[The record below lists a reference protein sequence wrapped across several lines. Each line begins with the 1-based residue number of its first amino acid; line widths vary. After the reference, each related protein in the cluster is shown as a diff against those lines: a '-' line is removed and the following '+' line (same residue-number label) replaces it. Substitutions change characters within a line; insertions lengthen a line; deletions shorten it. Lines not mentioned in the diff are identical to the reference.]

1 MVTVGFLKRIA
12 VSLAT
17 LFAVLLAT
25 PGAIAQDTLNEG
37 NDFQQMFAECMDG
50 DEGYL
55 GEGARSFLEGNLGG
69 LGDSLAN
76 GDRRFMCF
84 DTALTE
90 HPSDAL
96 AAGVS
101 NASSA
106 FWGDPVGDFTKAV
119 LEGNGQALQAVMT
132 LWMDFRIDG
141 GTVDSQ
147 IQGVKNITWGL
158 SAILLVLSFIISGGR
173 MAASRRKGMTDELTD
188 SGSVVG
194 RYLIFSLAVP
204 AAIPGAV
211 LASDVLSEWIMTSFG
226 ASDESRIFE
235 AATLDESM
243 AGPILMLVLAG
254 VALAG
259 SVMQIVA
266 LAVRVLILPLVAG
279 LAPMFAS
286 ASFSEMG
293 RGAVQSM
300 VGWLIAAIV
309 FKPVASL
316 LYVVAFWVISDI
328 QAGSVSGLGENN
340 VFAAIMCALLMAL
353 AGFSAPALMRVIAPM
368 VSAAGGG
375 GAAPVI
381 ASGAAVAGAAM
392 GMMGSMVG
400 RGAGA
405 AMSKSGSGSAGAGQ
419 GGAPAPSSISAGTGS
434 TGGGT
439 SGGGGSRPSGDGG
452 STPSG
457 GSGGGGSRPSGGAGG
472 SGAGGSGGSSAP
484 SAGATPQGSQP
495 SQGAAGGSQVATR
508 TRGASVTQRAQAT
521 GLSGARSAGGKAATV
536 ATQSSQILNDNMGSV
551 QEHQPGPSHIRR

>member
-1 MVTVGFLKRIA
+1 MGLLKRIA
-12 VSLAT
+12 ISLAT

-25 PGAIAQDTLNEG
+25 PGATAQDTLDG
-37 NDFQQMFAECMDG
+37 NNFQQMFAECMDG

-55 GEGARSFLEGNLGG
+55 GEGARDFLGENLGG

-90 HPSDAL
+90 NPSDAL
-96 AAGVS
+96 AAGAG
-101 NASSA
+101 NAASA

-141 GTVDSQ
+141 GAVDSQ

-204 AAIPGAV
+204 AAVPGAV

-235 AATLDESM
+235 AAALDESM

-259 SVMQIVA
+259 SVMQIIA

-279 LAPMFAS
+279 LAPLFAS

-328 QAGSVSGLGENN
+328 QSGTVTGLGENN

-368 VSAAGGG
+368 VAAAGGG

-381 ASGAAVAGAAM
+381 ASGAAVGGAAM

-405 AMSKSGSGSAGAGQ
+405 AMSKAGSGSTGAGQ
-419 GGAPAPSSISAGTGS
+419 GGSPTSSSTSAGTGS
-434 TGGGT
+434 TGGGG
-439 SGGGGSRPSGDGG
+439 SGGGGNRPSGDGG
-452 STPSG
+452 ATPSG
-457 GSGGGGSRPSGGAGG
+457 GSGGGGN
-472 SGAGGSGGSSAP
+472 SAP
-484 SAGATPQGSQP
+484 SSGATPQGAQP
-495 SQGAAGGSQVATR
+495 SQGATGGSQVATK
-508 TRGASVTQRAQAT
+508 TRGGSVTQRAQSS

-536 ATQSSQILNDNMGSV
+536 ATQSSQILSDNMGSV
-551 QEHQPGPSHIRR
+551 PEHQPGPSHIRR